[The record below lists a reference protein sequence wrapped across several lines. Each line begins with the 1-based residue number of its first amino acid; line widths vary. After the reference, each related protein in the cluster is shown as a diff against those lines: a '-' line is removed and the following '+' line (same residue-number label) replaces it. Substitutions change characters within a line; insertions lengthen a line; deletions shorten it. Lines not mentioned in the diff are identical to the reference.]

1 MVQPITWAICLS
13 RTIRFFQSGVNEI
26 KVYEEEI
33 ETNENHRLLND
44 SNSEDDFSDNE
55 STHKY
60 IRDNNNHHNHQ
71 QYSHKCHHHQEE
83 NKVDNTISA
92 TKTLKIS
99 ADERV

>member
-60 IRDNNNHHNHQ
+60 ISDHQ
-71 QYSHKCHHHQEE
+71 HSHKCKHHHHTKEE
-83 NKVDNTISA
+83 KIVETISA
-92 TKTLKIS
+92 TKTAIIT